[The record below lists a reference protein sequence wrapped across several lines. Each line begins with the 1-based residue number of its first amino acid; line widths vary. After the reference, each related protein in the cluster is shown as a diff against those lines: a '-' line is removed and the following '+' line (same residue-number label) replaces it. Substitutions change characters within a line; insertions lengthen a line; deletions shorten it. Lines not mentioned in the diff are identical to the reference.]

1 MTSKKATL
9 EQALEALAGAAPIAT
24 RVLKAL
30 DRLSE
35 SGVQKMQAAWPAL
48 EDDRRAYVAAKLRAM
63 SRVDV
68 RLDFTPIF
76 RFMLSDIDPRVRL
89 AAVNGLSEDE
99 SPDMIDILAVM
110 LRSDPSDMVR
120 AAAATAL
127 GRFMHQGVMDKLSKR
142 RRDQVYSAL
151 MGALISSP
159 EQSRARRAA
168 LRSLAWV
175 SNDEVDLHIR
185 DAYASEHLPL
195 RVSAVFSMGRSNDRR
210 YQHVVL
216 SELTSVTPLMR
227 REAARA
233 AGELELREAV
243 PALKQLIDDP
253 VADVRRAAVRALG
266 QIGGDESRQALEAI
280 AQTNDPEIAGAAE
293 EALAEHDFL
302 YGDLKFSMGPFDEF
316 FENKG

>member
-1 MTSKKATL
+1 MTTKKATL
-9 EQALEALAGAAPIAT
+9 DQALEALAGTAPIAT

-30 DRLSE
+30 DRLSDRA
-35 SGVQKMQAAWPAL
+35 VQQLQAAWPAL
-48 EDDRRAYVAAKLRAM
+48 EDDRRAYIAAKLRAM

-99 SPDMIDILAVM
+99 SPDMIDIFAVM
-110 LRSDPSDMVR
+110 LRSDPADAVR

-127 GRFMHQGVMDKLSKR
+127 GRFMYQGVMDKLSQR

-151 MGALISSP
+151 MGALIGSS
-159 EQSRARRAA
+159 EESRARRAA

-175 SNDEVDLHIR
+175 SNDEVDLRIR

-195 RVSAVFSMGRSNDRR
+195 RISAVFSMGRSNDRR

-216 SELTSVTPLMR
+216 GELTSVTPVMR

-266 QIGGDESRQALEAI
+266 QIGGDESRQALEAAI
-280 AQTNDPEIAGAAE
+280 QSNDSEIAGTAE
-293 EALAEHDFL
+293 KALAEHDFL

-316 FENKG
+316 FENKE

>member
-1 MTSKKATL
+1 MTARKATL
-9 EQALEALAGAAPIAT
+9 DEALAALAGAAPIAT

-30 DRLSE
+30 DRLSDRA
-35 SGVQKMQAAWPAL
+35 VRQLQAAWPAL
-48 EDDRRAYVAAKLRAM
+48 DDDRRAYVAAKLRAM

-68 RLDFTPIF
+68 RLDFAPIF

-89 AAVNGLSEDE
+89 SAVNGLGEDE
-99 SPDMIDILAVM
+99 SPDMIDVFAVI
-110 LRSDPSDMVR
+110 LRSDPSDRVR

-127 GRFMHQGVMDKLSKR
+127 GRFMYQGVMNKLSKR
-142 RRDQVYSAL
+142 RHDQVYSAL

-168 LRSLAWV
+168 LRSLAYV
-175 SNDEVDLHIR
+175 SNDEVDLRIR

-195 RVSAVFSMGRSNDRR
+195 RISAVFSMGRSNDRR

-216 SELTSVTPLMR
+216 GELTSVTPIMR

-243 PALKQLIDDP
+243 PTLKQLIDDP

-266 QIGGDESRQALEAI
+266 QIGGDDSRQALEAA
-280 AQTNDPEIAGAAE
+280 AQSNDPEIAGAAE
-293 EALAEHDFL
+293 EALAEYEFL